1 MIDDVADKI
10 TNLQN
15 QLDKLVY
22 EEETNF
28 EVLSELFTQLEPL
41 LDKVIANSN
50 EPDCSHLLLEYQ
62 KWLASMTEIMTGQ
75 KKKILSDLETLNK
88 GRKASD
94 NYNKNI

>member
-1 MIDDVADKI
+1 MIDDAADKI

-22 EEETNF
+22 AEETNF

-62 KWLASMTEIMTGQ
+62 KWLSSMTEIMTGQ